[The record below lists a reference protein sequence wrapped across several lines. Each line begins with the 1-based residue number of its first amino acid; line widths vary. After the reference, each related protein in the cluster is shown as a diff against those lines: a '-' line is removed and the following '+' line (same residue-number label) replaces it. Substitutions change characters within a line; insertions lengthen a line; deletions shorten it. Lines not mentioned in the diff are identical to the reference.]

1 MLSVPGVLLL
11 FVGLLGPALEP
22 DVPGTSSK
30 SEQDINC
37 VDLVVSLLKQL
48 LEVPNG
54 RAAQVGRRRERAALD
69 SSERR

>member
-1 MLSVPGVLLL
+1 MLSMPGVVSL
-11 FVGLLGPALEP
+11 FIGLLGPALEP
-22 DVPGTSSK
+22 DAPGQSK

-54 RAAQVGRRRERAALD
+54 RAAQVRRRGAT
-69 SSERR
+69 S